1 MDRQSDHTL
10 EVAKIGRPDEDTYVV
25 LLDREEVPP
34 ECTKHEADIIVK
46 WLKKGALDVLY
57 GRL

>member
-1 MDRQSDHTL
+1 MDRQSDHIL
-10 EVAKIGRPDEDTYVV
+10 EVAKIGSPDEDTYVV

-34 ECTKHEADIIVK
+34 VRTKHEADIIVK
-46 WLKKGALDVLY
+46 WLKEGALDILY